1 MSKKTAAAAS
11 KVRKVRPIGRP
22 RKEDRPAGATRG
34 QIMNAAADL
43 FAIRGFDG
51 TSMEAIAQRAGLT
64 VGALYRH
71 FSAKGELLLDVVRQA
86 LSSLPIAQHMRMDSS
101 RADLLP
107 EMVTLY
113 TAPNLRRLR
122 RLAIELHNA
131 ASRDRRVAQL
141 LREFNDRMA
150 SDARAR
156 IEAGQRDG
164 TLDDNREAD
173 YAARFLMVLI
183 MGLAHIDTL
192 YPSMLADSGWRN
204 YVTES
209 VGMLLGIN
217 RR

>member
-1 MSKKTAAAAS
+1 MSDKAATAV
-11 KVRKVRPIGRP
+11 KVRKARRIGRP

-86 LSSLPIAQHMRMDSS
+86 LSSLPVAQHMRVDSG

-113 TAPNLRRLR
+113 TAPDLRRLR

-131 ASRDRRVAQL
+131 ASRDRKVAKL
-141 LREFNDRMA
+141 LQEFNDRMA
-150 SDARAR
+150 GDARAR
-156 IEAGQRDG
+156 IEAGRRDG
-164 TLDDNREAD
+164 TLDDSYDAD

-204 YVTES
+204 YVMES
-209 VGMLLGIN
+209 VGMLLGVKP
-217 RR
+217 R

>member
-1 MSKKTAAAAS
+1 
-11 KVRKVRPIGRP
+11 
-22 RKEDRPAGATRG
+22 
-34 QIMNAAADL
+34 MNAAADL
-43 FAIRGFDG
+43 FALRGFDG

-86 LSSLPIAQHMRMDSS
+86 LSLLPVAQHMHLDSG

-107 EMVTLY
+107 EMVALY
-113 TAPNLRRLR
+113 TAPDLRRLR

-131 ASRDRRVAQL
+131 ASRDRKVAQL

-156 IEAGQRDG
+156 IEAGQSDG
-164 TLDDNREAD
+164 TLDDNRDAD

-192 YPSMLADSGWRN
+192 YPAMLADSGWRKF
-204 YVTES
+204 VMDS
-209 VGMLLGIN
+209 VGMLLGVN
-217 RR
+217 PQ